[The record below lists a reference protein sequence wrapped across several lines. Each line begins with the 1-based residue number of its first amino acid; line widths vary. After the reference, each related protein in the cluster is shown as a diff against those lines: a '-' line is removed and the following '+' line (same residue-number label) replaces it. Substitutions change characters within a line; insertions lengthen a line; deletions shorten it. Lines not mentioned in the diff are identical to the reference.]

1 MTNSTKA
8 TRQQTLT
15 TVILDQPQ
23 LRELDGHL
31 HVDVIETGRQGP
43 QLLAQVLCQP
53 LLLDDKGGVRVCNPK
68 LDTL

>member
-43 QLLAQVLCQP
+43 QLLAQVLRQP